1 MQIMQMPWLHIFLL
15 GNPILGVINAF
26 FTPKSAFMK
35 VARAQIQA
43 RMERKDEDSIS
54 KPDMLSY
61 FISAKEKHPETVTD
75 NYILNLAALNIGGG
89 TITTSK
95 VMEKIFHYLTKEPEY
110 QEKLFQAM
118 KDANCQFPIPWEQIQ
133 KVPYLH
139 AVFKEGVRL
148 HLSGNVILSRE
159 VPEAGL
165 ELTDGTKLPP
175 GVSVGMKAYV
185 VSLREDVV
193 GKGPEKF
200 VPERWLRKEGET
212 EEDFK
217 ARYQSMNR
225 RNIHFGYGARTC
237 LGKNI
242 TKFTICKSLATLVWK
257 YKVSQSFYL
266 ACTYVSLLIPF
277 HLKKMTKVENQRSQN
292 SRSVWVKLEQRGC

>member
-1 MQIMQMPWLHIFLL
+1 MQIMQMPWLHILLL
-15 GNPILGVINAF
+15 GNPVLGVINAF

-35 VARAQIQA
+35 VARAQIND
-43 RMERKDEDSIS
+43 RMRRKDNGSVS
-54 KPDMLSY
+54 KPDMLAY
-61 FISAKEKHPETVTD
+61 FISAKEKYPETVTD
-75 NYILNLAALNIGGG
+75 DYILNLAALNIGGG

-95 VMEKIFHYLTKEPEY
+95 VMEKIFNYLTAEPEY
-110 QEKLFQAM
+110 QEKIFQAM
-118 KDANCQFPIPWEQIQ
+118 KAAKCQFPISWEQIQ
-133 KVPYLH
+133 NVPYLQ

-165 ELTDGTKLPP
+165 ELPDGTQLPS

-193 GKGPEKF
+193 GKDPEKF

-212 EEDFK
+212 EEEFK
-217 ARYQSMNR
+217 ARCQLMNR
-225 RNIHFGYGARTC
+225 GNIHFGYGARTC

-242 TKFTICKSLATLVWK
+242 TKFMICKSLATLVWK
-257 YKVSQSFYL
+257 YKVSPSSFSAANFAAVLMYL
-266 ACTYVSLLIPF
+266 TPIRWR
-277 HLKKMTKVENQRSQN
+277 K
-292 SRSVWVKLEQRGC
+292 